1 MSLVKQSMTSPHTV
15 VLSIVVLLLA
25 GCKAQTPEVTK
36 ARNHMKLL
44 QTAVLVLEASCGVFP
59 SREQGLRALI
69 DNPGLDSWEGPYIEQ
84 ASLLTDPWGSPY
96 RYSSLLDG
104 FEIASAGPDAHFGSG
119 DDLTETWHRRRKD

>member
-1 MSLVKQSMTSPHTV
+1 MSLVKHSMNSPHTV

-25 GCKAQTPEVTK
+25 GCAAKTPEIIK

-44 QTAVLVLEASCGVFP
+44 QTAVLVLEANCGVFP

-69 DNPGLDSWEGPYIEQ
+69 ENPGLDSWEGPYIEE
-84 ASLLTDPWGSPY
+84 ASLLADPWGSPY
-96 RYSSLLDG
+96 RYSPLPNG

-119 DDLTETWHRRRKD
+119 DDLTETWHRTRKN